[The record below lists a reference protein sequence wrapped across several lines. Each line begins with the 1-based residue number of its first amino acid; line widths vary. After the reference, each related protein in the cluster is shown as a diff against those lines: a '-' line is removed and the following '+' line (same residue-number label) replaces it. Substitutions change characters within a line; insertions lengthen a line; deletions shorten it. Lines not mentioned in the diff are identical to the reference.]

1 MICPRGSSG
10 LVTTAIWPSSL
21 EIEFP
26 GRLPIQFIRSGGA
39 DAHFKEFG
47 SCCGSRI
54 GLEDREASM
63 SVINGK
69 KIGIV
74 GGGPGG
80 LTLARL
86 LQQSGAQVSVYERDP
101 SYSARVQGS
110 ALDLHEDSGLAA
122 LEAAG
127 LMGAFWANH
136 RPDLNSLRLTDA
148 NGTVLHEHH
157 RRMSGP
163 GKRPE
168 IERGPLRD
176 LLLDSLQPGTVQWD
190 CKLESA
196 EMQVEQVL
204 LRFAGGKTA
213 LADIVIG
220 SDGANS
226 RFRELVTPIRPE
238 YVGVSLVEGLV
249 PAAKQTIPQLW
260 DLLAGSALIALGG
273 ERTIGMGTKP
283 DGSVL
288 FYAGLKTQDVAARQ
302 SLEAASGQRLRVG
315 WFHANFAGWSEL
327 WAPLFRN
334 AVSMV
339 WRPLLVCPANQQWE
353 PKPNVTLIGD
363 AAHVLPPYAGEG
375 VNMAMLDALMLSK
388 LLLSEESSSD
398 AIATYE
404 AEMFARMQHMT
415 ADTMA
420 NTEMFYAPDASDR
433 VVALFRS
440 FGGAEA
446 VPAASGA

>member
-1 MICPRGSSG
+1 
-10 LVTTAIWPSSL
+10 
-21 EIEFP
+21 
-26 GRLPIQFIRSGGA
+26 
-39 DAHFKEFG
+39 
-47 SCCGSRI
+47 
-54 GLEDREASM
+54 M
-63 SVINGK
+63 SAVNGK
-69 KIGIV
+69 KIAIV

-86 LQQSGAQVSVYERDP
+86 LQQSGAQVVVYERDQ
-101 SYSARVQGS
+101 SRSARVQGS
-110 ALDLHEDSGLAA
+110 ALDLHEGSGLAA

-127 LMGAFWANH
+127 LMEEFWANH
-136 RPDLNSLRLTDA
+136 RPDLDRLRLTDA
-148 NGTVLHEHH
+148 CGTVLHDHA
-157 RRMSGP
+157 RRMSGT

-176 LLLDSLQPGTVQWD
+176 LLLDSLLRETVEWD

-196 EMQVEQVL
+196 EMQGERVL

-213 LADIVIG
+213 LADIAIG

-226 RFRELVTPIRPE
+226 RLRELVTPIRPA
-238 YVGVSLVEGLV
+238 YVGVSLVEALV
-249 PAAKQTIPQLW
+249 PAAKQIIPELW
-260 DLLAGSALIALGG
+260 SLLGGAALIALGG

-288 FYAGLKTQDVAARQ
+288 IYAGLKTNDDSARE
-302 SLEAASGQRLRVG
+302 SLEEASSPDQRVS
-315 WFHANFAGWSEL
+315 WFHANFEGWSEL
-327 WAPLFRN
+327 WDPLFRE

-339 WRPLLVCPANQQWE
+339 WRPLLTCPSNQYWE

-363 AAHVLPPYAGEG
+363 AAHVMPPYAGEG
-375 VNMAMLDALMLSK
+375 VNMAMLDALALSK
-388 LLLSEESSSD
+388 LLLSEESSPS

-404 AEMFARMQHMT
+404 TEMFARMRHMT
-415 ADTMA
+415 VDTMT
-420 NTEMFYAPDASDR
+420 NTEMFYAPDAADR

-446 VPAASGA
+446 APSASEA